1 MMMVLACSV
10 FLCIDKEHGVM
21 CGDFNPLMYWLEPN
35 ALNSRFDCEDF
46 LLTVGVGSQNN
57 SK

>member
-1 MMMVLACSV
+1 MMVLACSV